1 LEHQII
7 LTQLFTKYINNECLP
22 EEVDVLFELMKL
34 DDNKIFIEQ
43 LVYLQVASDN
53 HYNQN
58 EALKTRLD
66 KRLDEILHQPAQ
78 EAIVI
83 NSKSFFR
90 RVSTWVAA
98 AVLLLV
104 STGVLFFLQHQQ
116 NANGIAKNTVKDI
129 QAPKYAKA
137 NIKLANGAQILL
149 DSVQYGS
156 VATVQNM
163 QVQKTATGDIAY
175 TVNSLPNKNAPLT
188 YNVLSNPRGSQV
200 ISITLEDGTKV
211 WLNSE
216 SSLQFPVAF
225 VGSERRVMIT
235 GEAYFEVAKN
245 PSKKFMVEANGTS
258 TEVLGTHFNVNSYDK
273 ASVKVTLLEGSVKVS
288 NGTANGML
296 KPNEQALI
304 ARDIRIDDAINI
316 EAVMAW
322 KNGQF
327 ILNDTDIRTL
337 MQQIARWYDVD
348 VVFEGNVP
356 NKTFGGA
363 INRNVNLSVVLQALQ
378 ANGINCQ
385 LANGKILVK

>member
-1 LEHQII
+1 MEHQII
-7 LTQLFTKYINNECLP
+7 LNQLFTKYINNECLP

-34 DDNKIFIEQ
+34 DENKLFIEQ
-43 LVYLQVASDN
+43 LFYQQVASDN
-53 HYNQN
+53 QYNQN
-58 EALKTRLD
+58 EALKARLD

-83 NSKSFFR
+83 NSKSFFKR
-90 RVSTWVAA
+90 ASTWVAA

-104 STGVLFFLQHQQ
+104 ATGLLFFLQHQQ

-129 QAPKYAKA
+129 EAPKYAKA
-137 NIKLANGAQILL
+137 NIKLANGTQILL

-188 YNVLSNPRGSQV
+188 YNTLNNPRGSQV

-225 VGSERRVMIT
+225 VGSERRVIIT

-245 PSKKFMVEANGTS
+245 PSKKFVVEANGTS

-288 NGTANGML
+288 NGKANGML

-304 ARDIRIDDAINI
+304 ARDISIDNAINI

-348 VVFEGNVP
+348 VVFEGNIP

-378 ANGINCQ
+378 ANGINCK

>member
-1 LEHQII
+1 MEHQII

-34 DDNKIFIEQ
+34 DNNKILIEQ
-43 LVYLQVASDN
+43 LVSQQLASDI
-53 HYNQN
+53 HFKQD

-66 KRLDEILHQPAQ
+66 KRLDEILHQPVQ
-78 EAIVI
+78 EAILI
-83 NSKSFFR
+83 NGKSFFK
-90 RVSTWVAA
+90 SATTWVAA
-98 AVLLLV
+98 AVLLLMA
-104 STGVLFFLQHQQ
+104 TGVLFFLQNQH
-116 NANGIAKNTVKDI
+116 NTDGVAKNIGKDI
-129 QAPKYAKA
+129 EAPKYAKA
-137 NIKLANGAQILL
+137 NIKLANGEQILL

-175 TVNSLPNKNAPLT
+175 TVNGFPNSNAPLT

-225 VGSERRVMIT
+225 VGSERRVIIT

-245 PSKKFMVEANGTS
+245 ASKKFVVEANGTS

-273 ASVKVTLLEGSVKVS
+273 AGVKVTLLEGSVKVS
-288 NGTANGML
+288 NGIANGML

-304 ARDIRIDDAINI
+304 TKDISVDNAINI

-348 VVFEGNVP
+348 VVFEGTVP
-356 NKTFGGA
+356 NKTFGGS

-378 ANGINCQ
+378 ANGISCKQ
-385 LANGKILVK
+385 ANGKILVK